1 MAPAPARIRW
11 DRVGRL
17 ALLAV
22 LLLVLYLYVNPLRGW
37 WSTWQE
43 SKAKA
48 AEITRLQAENR
59 ALEARRAALHDPAAV
74 EREARRLGMVKP
86 GERPY
91 VVRGLPDE
99 RPR

>member
-1 MAPAPARIRW
+1 MAAAATRIRW

-17 ALLAV
+17 VLLAV
-22 LLLVLYLYVNPLRGW
+22 LLLVVLLYVNPLRGW

-43 SKAKA
+43 SEAKR
-48 AEITRLQAENR
+48 AEMARLEAENR
-59 ALEARRAALHDPAAV
+59 ALDRRRAALHDPAEV

-91 VVRGLPDE
+91 VVRGLP
-99 RPR
+99 R